1 MHGHVVVI
9 GGGITGLA
17 AVEHLTREAPWLRV
31 TLLEGAPRFGGHIR
45 TERHDGFI
53 MEAGPD
59 VLLTAK
65 PAAIELARR
74 VGLASRL
81 QGTNPD
87 ARGSYIWTD
96 RGLVRLPE
104 GMTGLVPSQIRPFV
118 TTPLLSP
125 VGKARV
131 ALEYVI
137 PRRRDES
144 DESVESF
151 VVRRLGREMYEHL
164 AEPLLSGISAGNG
177 ARLSMATMFPQLR
190 ALERDKGGLL
200 RGMLAARRARTGARG
215 STADISS
222 PFASF
227 PTGLSELVEALVRTV
242 SERDSGR
249 GRISLRTRAQVAQLT
264 HDARLGT
271 FAIALTNGEWIS
283 AESVIVATPAYEAS
297 RLLRPSHA
305 ELSVR
310 LSDID
315 YESTV
320 TVSLAFPRDA
330 VPRALDATGYVVPRR
345 AHRPVLACTWTSAKF
360 LERAP
365 ADRALFR
372 IFLGGAQRQTSVDA
386 PDHELRDLA
395 LGELRDVMGIRAE
408 PVLCR
413 INRFARAMPQYN
425 VGHLERVRA
434 IESLAGQV
442 SGLYLGGAAYG
453 GVGIPDCARSGER
466 AAAAALDGITQRNH
480 LLVTSPP

>member
-1 MHGHVVVI
+1 
-9 GGGITGLA
+9 
-17 AVEHLTREAPWLRV
+17 
-31 TLLEGAPRFGGHIR
+31 
-45 TERHDGFI
+45 

-81 QGTNPD
+81 QGTNPN
-87 ARGSYIWTD
+87 ARGSYIWTK
-96 RGLVRLPE
+96 RGLVRLPD

-164 AEPLLSGISAGNG
+164 AEPLLSGISAGDG

-200 RGMLAARRARTGARG
+200 RGMLAARRARAGTRG
-215 STADISS
+215 STGAPPS

-227 PTGLSELVEALVRTV
+227 PTGLSELVEGLIRTL
-242 SERDSGR
+242 SERDPEGA
-249 GRISLRTRAQVAQLT
+249 RIALRTRAQVARLT
-264 HDARLGT
+264 HDAHFGT
-271 FAIALTNGEWIS
+271 FAIELANGERIS
-283 AESVIVATPAYEAS
+283 AESVILATPAYEAS

-305 ELSVR
+305 ELSIR
-310 LSDID
+310 LTDIE

-330 VPRALDATGYVVPRR
+330 VQRALDATGYVVPRR

-360 LERAP
+360 VGRAP
-365 ADRALFR
+365 ADHALFR
-372 IFLGGAQRQTSVDA
+372 VFLGGAQRQTSVDA
-386 PDHELRDLA
+386 PEHELRDLA

-413 INRFARAMPQYN
+413 INRFPRAMPQYH
-425 VGHLERVRA
+425 VGHLERVRT
-434 IESLAGQV
+434 IESLAGRIP
-442 SGLYLGGAAYG
+442 GLYLAGAAYG

-466 AAAAALDGITQRNH
+466 AAAAALEAITQRPH

>member
-1 MHGHVVVI
+1 MNGHVVVI

-31 TLLEGAPRFGGHIR
+31 TLLEGDARFGGHIR

-65 PAAIELARR
+65 PAAIELAGR

-81 QGTNPD
+81 QSTSAD
-87 ARGSYIWTD
+87 ARGSYIWTE
-96 RGLVRLPE
+96 RGLVRLPD
-104 GMTGLVPSQIRPFV
+104 GMTGLVPSQVRPFV

-125 VGKARV
+125 LGKARV
-131 ALEYVI
+131 ALEYFI

-151 VVRRLGREMYEHL
+151 VVRRLGREMYERL
-164 AEPLLSGISAGNG
+164 AEPLLSGISAGDG

-200 RGMLAARRARTGARG
+200 RGMLAARRARAGTRGTTGAPPL
-215 STADISS
+215 

-227 PTGLSELVEALVRTV
+227 QTGLSELVEALVRTV
-242 SERDSGR
+242 NERDRAGE
-249 GRISLRTRAQVAQLT
+249 RIALRTRARVCRVAR
-264 HDARLGT
+264 DADAGT
-271 FAIALTNGEWIS
+271 FAIELVEGERI
-283 AESVIVATPAYEAS
+283 AADSVILATPAYVAS
-297 RLLRPSHA
+297 RLLRPVDDD
-305 ELSVR
+305 LSAR
-310 LSDID
+310 LADID

-320 TVSLAFPRDA
+320 TVSLAYPRDA

-360 LERAP
+360 EGRAP
-365 ADRALFR
+365 HDRALFR
-372 IFLGGAQRQTSVDA
+372 VFLGGAQRQTSVDA
-386 PDHELRDLA
+386 PEHELRDLA
-395 LGELRDVMGIRAE
+395 LAEMRDVMGIRAT
-408 PVLCR
+408 PLICR
-413 INRFARAMPQYN
+413 INRFERAMPQYH
-425 VGHLERVRA
+425 VGHLERVRE
-434 IESLAGQV
+434 IESLAGRV
-442 SGLYLGGAAYG
+442 FGLYLAGAAYG

-466 AAAAALDGITQRNH
+466 AAAAALGAITQRSH

>member
-1 MHGHVVVI
+1 
-9 GGGITGLA
+9 
-17 AVEHLTREAPWLRV
+17 
-31 TLLEGAPRFGGHIR
+31 
-45 TERHDGFI
+45 

-81 QGTNPD
+81 QGTDPD
-87 ARGSYIWTD
+87 ARGSYIWTA
-96 RGLVRLPE
+96 RGLVRLPD
-104 GMTGLVPSQIRPFV
+104 GMTGLVPSQVRPFV

-125 VGKARV
+125 LGKARV

-151 VVRRLGREMYEHL
+151 VVRRLGREMYERL
-164 AEPLLSGISAGNG
+164 AEPLLSGISAGDG

-190 ALERDKGGLL
+190 ALERYNGGLL
-200 RGMLAARRARTGARG
+200 RGMLAARRVRAGTHGSIGA
-215 STADISS
+215 SPS

-242 SERDSGR
+242 SERDSGT
-249 GRISLRTRAQVAQLT
+249 GRISLRTRAQVARLT
-264 HDARLGT
+264 HDAQFGT
-271 FAIALTNGEWIS
+271 FAIELTNGERLS
-283 AESVIVATPAYEAS
+283 AESVILATPAFEAS
-297 RLLRPSHA
+297 RLLRPWHT
-305 ELSVR
+305 ELSIR

-330 VPRALDATGYVVPRR
+330 VPRMLDATGYVVPRR
-345 AHRPVLACTWTSAKF
+345 AQRPVLACTWTSAKF
-360 LERAP
+360 VGRAP
-365 ADRALFR
+365 ANRALFR
-372 IFLGGAQRQTSVDA
+372 VFLGGAQRRTSVDA
-386 PDHELRDLA
+386 PEHELRDLA
-395 LGELRDVMGIRAE
+395 LGELRDVMGICAE

-425 VGHLERVRA
+425 VGHLERMRR
-434 IESLAGQV
+434 IESLAGHLP
-442 SGLYLGGAAYG
+442 GLYLAGAAYG

-466 AAAAALDGITQRNH
+466 AAAAALDGITQRPH